1 MAFGQQSGPPATH
14 RQMQDLLELVTGAG
28 HEDLRDARGPLGLT
42 QRQANGKFT
51 RDEADALIEQLQ
63 AEADVAAAA
72 ADAVAEVAPDEGEAG
87 EAGSATAAATAS
99 TAKANRSGA
108 RASASSGTTRQAAPR
123 PKTAP
128 GGAVAAARARRE
140 AEAAKALRE
149 ASDELLAA
157 ELQRRG
163 WVVMEP

>member
-72 ADAVAEVAPDEGEAG
+72 ADAVAEVASDEGEAG

-99 TAKANRSGA
+99 ATKAGRSGA
-108 RASASSGTTRQAAPR
+108 RASASSSTASQTLPSSSSASPTRAI
-123 PKTAP
+123 K
-128 GGAVAAARARRE
+128 RRE
-140 AEAAKALRE
+140 
-149 ASDELLAA
+149 
-157 ELQRRG
+157 
-163 WVVMEP
+163 VVCPK